1 MTPDRFRDDWVPEP
15 DDERAEFY
23 AQASPEE
30 AEEQARSDG
39 WQSGMSMRGRR

>member
-1 MTPDRFRDDWVPEP
+1 MSAGDFAWWDEPES
-15 DDERAEFY
+15 RAEQLAAFY

-39 WQSGMSMRGRR
+39 WRPSRG